1 MNKAIFILNLEI
13 LTTRKFSRRVED
25 GYTSSVQEEGWA
37 WEARLV
43 RREDTTW
50 APLK

>member
-1 MNKAIFILNLEI
+1 MNKAIFILDVEI
-13 LTTRKFSRRVED
+13 MTTRKFSRRVED
-25 GYTSSVQEEGWA
+25 GYTSSVQEERWA

-43 RREDTTW
+43 RRGDTTW